1 LPRPALEQM
10 NGLLEAG
17 IGRLMPGARVELA
30 RGCPHQLLRLAR
42 LPFRHPG
49 VV

>member
-1 LPRPALEQM
+1 MGRHGRDDPTR
-10 NGLLEAG
+10 LLEPRTR
-17 IGRLMPGARVELA
+17 RLMPGARVELA
-30 RGCPHQLLRLAR
+30 RGYPHQLLRLAR